1 MCGLWLSYF
10 FEKSLKDQNLV
21 SLSEQQKE
29 KLLKI
34 AREGIEI
41 CLKTGKIKNM
51 KEKDPKLLRTL
62 CGAFV
67 TLRLNKEL
75 RGCVGN
81 IITSK
86 PLYQTVQ
93 EMAVESATGDPRF
106 RVLSLKELSQ
116 VDIEIS
122 VLSVLCK
129 IGDVS
134 EIKMGTH
141 GIIVQRGTRSGVFLP
156 QVANE
161 TGWSRE
167 EFLSNLCQHKA
178 CIAKDA
184 WKLKDTEICTFT
196 EEVFAEKKQENT

>member
-116 VDIEIS
+116 DEFARKADVPYTI
-122 VLSVLCK
+122 LTK
-129 IGDVS
+129 I
-134 EIKMGTH
+134 
-141 GIIVQRGTRSGVFLP
+141 
-156 QVANE
+156 E
-161 TGWSRE
+161 TGVIKKPSV
-167 EFLSNLCQHKA
+167 FVMTK
-178 CIAKDA
+178 IAKALDVNIEDLI
-184 WKLKDTEICTFT
+184 K
-196 EEVFAEKKQENT
+196 